1 VSTITKTIPAVNTAT
16 GKPRYSSRG
25 GAKVRL
31 LILHTMEGARTV
43 DACGAWFRNPAAP
56 NASSH
61 VGIDDD
67 DTALYVP
74 YEFSAWTAAS
84 ANPVADQAELAAF
97 AAWTPAEWDAHAGL
111 IERTAQWVAERAKAR
126 GIPLV
131 RLRDQQTKTGTG
143 VCMHVDITRGW
154 GVGTHTDCGASF
166 PIDRIIARAIQING
180 GDDDVLK
187 DQTITNPVSGQPETL
202 DVTIAYLEERVVES
216 LKAQLPALV
225 AKAVLDSTLTSEV
238 DHKTQGTLRQFIG
251 WIDRAT
257 NLSGKKLGI

>member
-1 VSTITKTIPAVNTAT
+1 VTITKTIPAINTAT
-16 GKPRYSSRG
+16 GRPRYSSRG

-43 DACGAWFRNPAAP
+43 EACGSWFRNPDAP

-74 YEFSAWTAAS
+74 YEYSAWTAAS

-97 AAWTPAEWDAHAGL
+97 AAWTPAEWDTHAGM

-131 RLRDQQTKTGTG
+131 RLRDKQTKTGTG

-154 GVGTHTDCGASF
+154 GVGTHQDCGANF
-166 PIDRIIARAIQING
+166 PIDRIIARAIQINTVNLVEDIVASLN
-180 GDDDVLK
+180 DDEKGRLMRAIDNYNRTW
-187 DQTITNPVSGQPETL
+187 DEMQ
-202 DVTIAYLEERVVES
+202 ES
-216 LKAQLPALV
+216 K
-225 AKAVLDSTLTSEV
+225 V
-238 DHKTQGTLRQFIG
+238 D
-251 WIDRAT
+251 
-257 NLSGKKLGI
+257 GKKLWLADALMFQEANVAKVPALLQRLVDKLGA